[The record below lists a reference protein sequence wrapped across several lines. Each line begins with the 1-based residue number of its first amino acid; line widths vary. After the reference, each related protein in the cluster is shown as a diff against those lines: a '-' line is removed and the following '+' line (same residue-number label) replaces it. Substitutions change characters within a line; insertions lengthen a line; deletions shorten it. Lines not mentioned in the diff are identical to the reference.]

1 MPDLPPPPQP
11 LGAYLRAV
19 RSGRLMFLSGMLPL
33 RDGRPAYVGSIGG
46 DLSAEDARA
55 SVRLAAMNSLA
66 ALHAELGGLDRIV
79 RVVRLAI
86 YLQTVPGF
94 TAHASIADAAS
105 ELVRDF
111 LGDRA
116 GHARLVFGVL
126 SLPAAMPV
134 ELEWIVETA

>member
-1 MPDLPPPPQP
+1 MDT
-11 LGAYLRAV
+11 
-19 RSGRLMFLSGMLPL
+19 
-33 RDGRPAYVGSIGG
+33 
-46 DLSAEDARA
+46 AEA
-55 SVRLAAMNSLA
+55 
-66 ALHAELGGLDRIV
+66 H
-79 RVVRLAI
+79 RLAI

-105 ELVRDF
+105 ELVRDC
-111 LGDRA
+111 LDDRA